1 MLELWAYVFGR
12 STLRRLAIQHRLP
25 LGKAA
30 RRTRMRRRNRENT
43 IRRLQVDVAEYEA
56 WDMVTNDLL
65 NFSRGQ
71 VKKLCEIS
79 DAESADKKS
88 SKRGTANSRSITL
101 NSRAIAMD
109 TKINTARHAS
119 GLITVWPVAKD

>member
-79 DAESADKKS
+79 DAESADKKKVRS
-88 SKRGTANSRSITL
+88 GVQQTRGR
-101 NSRAIAMD
+101 
-109 TKINTARHAS
+109 
-119 GLITVWPVAKD
+119 